1 MKHRLLRFAPYLT
14 LLLEMMFFHR
24 NIILGRT
31 IIPWDIRQYHLPLAL
46 FFSKSLRDGELPF
59 WNPFDY
65 CGYPFAANVQTAIY
79 YPPRVVTMLL
89 GGVTSGRMLYC
100 LELDVIAHVLL
111 AGSFCYLLL
120 REFGL
125 NRIMATLGASAFQ
138 LGGFFASQVEHVGAV
153 EGMAWLPLIWLLLVR
168 GARNFTLRL
177 GLLLSFALSMT
188 ILAGF
193 TPVTAIAFLAS
204 AVWALLLV
212 VTGRA
217 NAKLLGQFAACCA
230 GTLLLCAVLLLPSAE
245 MTLNSV
251 SRYRADWIGNG
262 GGLPLKSL
270 QSLVWPNS
278 YRILD
283 RGFYHEKLDIT
294 LTYLYCGTAIML
306 GAAVFL
312 VKRQA
317 RFPWA
322 LGAMLAA
329 SLLFMLGE
337 STPFGMLYGAVMPP
351 LVLGAIYPPEWM
363 GPFSLTLCVVGACGW
378 ASLVKRRIPQLV
390 LVGITITDLTWF
402 GSNRPFNSTTVA
414 LDRGVTERTFAGSA
428 PLLRAVRSFA
438 RQTWPSSRIDTINDS
453 LDWVGSAPLTEIPTA
468 GGADPMAPIRMI
480 QVRLALTSGYRW
492 GYYYQANTIRTQV
505 MEAMNVCC
513 ILTRTRLSEKQ
524 LNSSSYTDAAAIPG
538 GFLYSTHAALPRF
551 YLVHNTEP
559 ARDMAHAAQL
569 LKRKT
574 WQPKATAIVENFALA
589 SVANADGA
597 GDSVALRE
605 YRRNAVSLDTDSRT
619 PAFLASSESNYP
631 GWRATIDGRETP
643 IYYTNV
649 AFRGIAVPAGKH
661 RVEFMFR
668 PAIVVWSF
676 ALSMAAW
683 AAFAIL
689 FWKSRR
695 QSD

>member
-1 MKHRLLRFAPYLT
+1 
-14 LLLEMMFFHR
+14 MMFFHR

-79 YPPRVVTMLL
+79 YPPRLLAMLL
-89 GGVTSGRMLYC
+89 GGATSGRMLYC

-111 AGSFCYLLL
+111 AGIFCYLLL

-125 NRIMATLGASAFQ
+125 NRIIATLGASAFQ

-153 EGMAWLPLIWLLLVR
+153 EGMAWLPLIWLLLLR
-168 GARNFTLRL
+168 GARSFTLRNW
-177 GLLLSFALSMT
+177 LLLSLALSMT
-188 ILAGF
+188 ILSGF
-193 TPVTAIAFLAS
+193 TPVTAIAFFSS
-204 AVWALLLV
+204 AVWAVLLV
-212 VTGRA
+212 VTRRA
-217 NAKLLGQFAACCA
+217 DGKLLAQFAGSCAC
-230 GTLLLCAVLLLPSAE
+230 TLLLCAVVLAPSAE
-245 MTLNSV
+245 MTLHSV
-251 SRYRADWIGNG
+251 SRYRSDWIGNG

-294 LTYLYCGTAIML
+294 LTYLYCGTATIL
-306 GAAVFL
+306 GALVFL
-312 VKRQA
+312 VKRQS

-322 LGAMLAA
+322 MGAMLAVA
-329 SLLFMLGE
+329 LLFMLGE

-351 LVLGAIYPPEWM
+351 LVLGAIYPQEWL

-378 ASLVKRRIPQLV
+378 ASLVKRRVPQLL
-390 LVGITITDLTWF
+390 LVAVTIFDLTWF

-414 LDRGVTERTFAGSA
+414 LDPGVTERTFAGSA

-438 RQTWPSSRIDTINDS
+438 RQTVPSARTDTIGDS
-453 LDWVGSAPLTEIPTA
+453 LDWVGSAPLIEVPTA

-480 QVRLALTSGYRW
+480 QVRLALTTGYRW

-513 ILTRTRLSEKQ
+513 ILTRKRLSEKQ
-524 LNSSSYTDAAAIPG
+524 LNNSSYTDVVVVPG
-538 GFLYSTHAALPRF
+538 GFLYSTRAALPRF
-551 YLVHNTEP
+551 YLVHNTES
-559 ARDMAHAAQL
+559 ARDMAQAAQL
-569 LKRKT
+569 LRRNT
-574 WQPKATAIVENFALA
+574 WQPRASAIVENFALA
-589 SVANADGA
+589 SVANADVS
-597 GDSVALRE
+597 GDAVLVRQ
-605 YRRNAVSLDTDSRT
+605 YRRNAVSLETDSRA

-631 GWRATIDGRETP
+631 GWRATVDGSETP

-649 AFRGIAVPAGKH
+649 AFRGIALPAGKH
-661 RVEFMFR
+661 RVEFTFR

-676 ALSMAAW
+676 AVSVAAW
-683 AAFAIL
+683 GAFAVV
-689 FWKSRR
+689 FWKSGR
-695 QSD
+695 QPN